1 MLQKIQCHKSADL
14 FLFKKLRNRR
24 ASEIQARARDL
35 KVRVEIIET
44 KNSEKSMKSKTSSL
58 RTSTILMNL

>member
-1 MLQKIQCHKSADL
+1 L